1 VIIEISDPAAGDEL
15 VAFLQAARCE
25 AEQAGPRRI
34 RASFPDAPSEQAAQR
49 KLELYLAAWQARHP
63 GMRARRKPRYDL

>member
-1 VIIEISDPAAGDEL
+1 VIIEISDPAAGGDL

-34 RASFPDAPSEQAAQR
+34 SASLPDAPSEQVAQR
-49 KLELYLAAWQARHP
+49 QLELYLAAWQARHP

>member
-1 VIIEISDPAAGDEL
+1 VIIETSDPAAGDDL
-15 VAFLQAARCE
+15 VAFLEAARCE

>member
-34 RASFPDAPSEQAAQR
+34 TVSLPDAPGEQAAQR
-49 KLELYLAAWQARHP
+49 KLELYLAAWRARHP

>member
-1 VIIEISDPAAGDEL
+1 VIIEISDPAAGDDL
-15 VAFLQAARCE
+15 VAFLKAARCE

-34 RASFPDAPSEQAAQR
+34 NASFPDAPSEQAAQQ

-63 GMRARRKPRYDL
+63 GMRARRMPRYDL

>member
-1 VIIEISDPAAGDEL
+1 VIIEISDPAAGDDL

-34 RASFPDAPSEQAAQR
+34 SATLPDAPSEQAAR
-49 KLELYLAAWQARHP
+49 RELELYLAAWQARHP
-63 GMRARRKPRYDL
+63 GLRARRKPRYDL

>member
-1 VIIEISDPAAGDEL
+1 VIIEISDPAAGDDL
-15 VAFLQAARCE
+15 VAFLQAAHCE

-34 RASFPDAPSEQAAQR
+34 TVSLPDAPSEHAAQR
-49 KLELYLAAWQARHP
+49 RLELYLAEWQARHP

>member
-1 VIIEISDPAAGDEL
+1 VIIEISDPAAGDDL
-15 VAFLQAARCE
+15 VAFLRAARCE

-34 RASFPDAPSEQAAQR
+34 SASLPDAPSEQAAQW

>member
-1 VIIEISDPAAGDEL
+1 VIIEISDPAAGADL

-34 RASFPDAPSEQAAQR
+34 NASLPDAPSEHEARR